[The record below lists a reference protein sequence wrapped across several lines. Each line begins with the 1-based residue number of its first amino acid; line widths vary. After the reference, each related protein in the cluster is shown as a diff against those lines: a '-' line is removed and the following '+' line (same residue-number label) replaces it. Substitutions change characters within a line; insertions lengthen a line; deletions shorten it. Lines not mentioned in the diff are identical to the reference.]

1 MGELEPLCLTPGV
14 NETTAGALLE
24 LVRTGRA
31 ATRADLARE
40 TGLSRTAVSARVT
53 ALADAGLLLEGAELA
68 STGGRPPGGLLFNV
82 DAAVVVGVAVGRSR
96 SQVGLFD
103 LDGRELARDSAD
115 HPVGVG
121 PDELMP
127 GVAGRLVDLLRDV
140 HRPVAGIGMS
150 LPGAV
155 DPVRRV
161 SVDAPVMRGWD
172 GVELAPYLA
181 AVDAPFLL
189 TNDTSALT
197 RSELFARADAPR
209 DALVL
214 KASTGLAL
222 GVVADGGL
230 VNGSR
235 GVTGELGHTPV
246 QAAGDLLCRCGSTGC
261 LETVAGGWALVARLV
276 EEGGEARHV
285 RDLVGLALSGD
296 PRARSLLRESG
307 RHVGELLA
315 VAVNLLNP
323 QVVVIGGDMGAAFDL
338 YSAGVREAVYS
349 RSTARAT
356 RELRF
361 VPARHGESAGL
372 VGCAALVIEHEL
384 SPAAVDRRL
393 RG

>member
-1 MGELEPLCLTPGV
+1 MRFLCFNPGV
-14 NETTAGALLE
+14 KETTAGALLE

-31 ATRADLARE
+31 STRAQLARH
-40 TGLSRTAVSARVT
+40 TGLSRTAVSARVA
-53 ALADAGLLLEGAELA
+53 ALTDAGLLREGAELA

-82 DAAVVVGVAVGRSR
+82 EAAVVVGLAVGRSR

-103 LDGRELARDSAD
+103 LDGRELGRDSSD
-115 HPVGVG
+115 HAVGTG

-127 GVAGRLVDLLRDV
+127 GVAERLLGLLRDV
-140 HRPVAGIGMS
+140 DRPVAGIGMS

-172 GVELAPYLA
+172 GVELAPYFS

-197 RSELFARADAPR
+197 RSELFGRADGPEN
-209 DALVL
+209 ALVV

-222 GVVADGGL
+222 GVIADGRL
-230 VNGSR
+230 VNGDL
-235 GVTGELGHTPV
+235 GVTGELGHTRV
-246 QAAGDLLCRCGSTGC
+246 DAAGDLLCRCGRSGC
-261 LETVAGGWALVARLV
+261 LETVAGGWALVARLADERV
-276 EEGGEARHV
+276 PARHV
-285 RDLVGLALSGD
+285 RDLVALALEGE

-307 RHVGELLA
+307 RHVGELLS

-323 QVVVIGGDMGAAFDL
+323 QAVVIGGDMGAAFDL
-338 YSAGVREAVYS
+338 YSAGVREAVYA
-349 RSTARAT
+349 RSTARTT

-361 VPARHGESAGL
+361 LPATHGEAAGL

>member
-1 MGELEPLCLTPGV
+1 MSPLCFNPGV

-31 ATRADLARE
+31 STRAQLARH
-40 TGLSRTAVSARVT
+40 TGLSRTAVSARVA
-53 ALADAGLLLEGAELA
+53 ALTEAGLLLEGAELA

-82 DAAVVVGVAVGRSR
+82 DAAVVVGLAVGRSR

-103 LDGRELARDSAD
+103 LDGRELGRDSSD
-115 HPVGVG
+115 HPVGTG

-127 GVAGRLVDLLRDV
+127 GVAERLVGLLRDV

-155 DPVRRV
+155 DPERRV

-172 GVELAPYLA
+172 GVELAPYFS

-197 RSELFARADAPR
+197 RSELFGRSDGPR
-209 DALVL
+209 DALVV
-214 KASTGLAL
+214 KASTGLAM
-222 GVVADGGL
+222 GVIADGRL
-230 VNGSR
+230 VNGDL
-235 GVTGELGHTPV
+235 GVTGELGHTRV
-246 QAAGDLLCRCGSTGC
+246 DAAGDLLCRCGSTGC
-261 LETVAGGWALVARLV
+261 LETVAGGWALVARLADDGV
-276 EEGGEARHV
+276 PARHV
-285 RDLVGLALSGD
+285 RDLVALALEGD

-307 RHVGELLA
+307 RHLGELLS

-323 QVVVIGGDMGAAFDL
+323 QAVVIGGDMGAAFEL
-338 YSAGVREAVYS
+338 YSAGVREAVYA

-361 VPARHGESAGL
+361 LPATHGEAAGL